1 MPYRA
6 VCRPNLTASDA
17 DAFARELAGLR
28 AAADPDLALDL
39 SAVEYLASAALARFV
54 VLDWEVR
61 ACGGRLSLVGLRP
74 AVYRMFAAC
83 RLDTL
88 LDVRAPA

>member
-6 VCRPNLTASDA
+6 VRRPTLTAADA

-28 AAADPDLALDL
+28 AVADPDLALDL

-61 ACGGRLSLVGLRP
+61 ACGGRLSLVNLRP
-74 AVYRMFAAC
+74 DVLRVFAAC
-83 RLDTL
+83 RLDRV
-88 LDVRAPA
+88 LDVRAAA